1 MFPDTCGIRLFLDPA
16 VVVGQPF
23 VADLLHHVA
32 QQLDLRQQ
40 GVDVGLRDLEIGV
53 VARFDVGALQ
63 QVEQPFFL
71 RRVTG
76 ERLENLRRMFL
87 GRIHQFRQIV
97 ALMAVENKGYRDR
110 PQEIFGRLVKME

>member
-16 VVVGQPF
+16 VVVVQPF

-71 RRVTG
+71 RCVTG
-76 ERLENLRRMFL
+76 ERLENLRCMFL
-87 GRIHQFRQIV
+87 GWPGSCRR
-97 ALMAVENKGYRDR
+97 K
-110 PQEIFGRLVKME
+110 

>member
-63 QVEQPFFL
+63 QVEQPFSSGVSRGNALKISGVCFL
-71 RRVTG
+71 AA
-76 ERLENLRRMFL
+76 F
-87 GRIHQFRQIV
+87 ISS
-97 ALMAVENKGYRDR
+97 DR
-110 PQEIFGRLVKME
+110 SWLLWP

>member
-1 MFPDTCGIRLFLDPA
+1 MFPDTCGIRLFLNPA

-32 QQLDLRQQ
+32 QQLDLGQQ

-76 ERLENLRRMFL
+76 
-87 GRIHQFRQIV
+87 RIHQLRQIV
-97 ALMAVENKGYRDR
+97 ALMAVENKGYGNR
-110 PQEIFGRLVKME
+110 PQEIFGRLVKMDEAIL

>member
-1 MFPDTCGIRLFLDPA
+1 MCIRDS
-16 VVVGQPF
+16 
-23 VADLLHHVA
+23 HHVA